1 MSARSRSLGIAV
13 HGDAKASP
21 APIIRRLEMVEPTV
35 IGELLQ
41 PGGLRALERMG
52 IAHAA
57 TDSAVD
63 SVEVEG

>member
-1 MSARSRSLGIAV
+1 M
-13 HGDAKASP
+13 HGDAWA
-21 APIIRRLEMVEPTV
+21 APPILTGRRLEMVEPTV

-41 PGGLRALERMG
+41 PGGLRVLERMG